1 MIEVNQ
7 IIKNL
12 IPTEPVTVIKVQ
24 ALGNMY
30 SIRYTGVTTNK
41 TSSKVITKE
50 QFESLEVLT
59 SEGEF
64 NFKGNPEKFVMY
76 AEAERIHSA
85 YQFDPLFAINCSVVD
100 PLPHQVE
107 AVYKFLLPQPKIR
120 FLLADD
126 TGAGKTI
133 MTGLLL
139 KELIMRGIVE
149 RILII
154 TPGGLTKQ
162 WQEDE
167 MGVKFNIPFT
177 LVNRSLF
184 TADPNIFRTA
194 NKIVTSIDFISREDV
209 LSVVSNTS
217 WDMVIFDE
225 SHKLSAYEYGQKTYK
240 SKRYETAYVL
250 SQQCE
255 HMLLLT
261 ATPHRGRTDT
271 FKKLLQLLDEDIFA
285 TDDVATE
292 RVKELSKDGL
302 NKFFIRRLKGD
313 MKDWN
318 GNPLYKNR
326 FTKTISYQL
335 TPEEKYLYDQV
346 TNYLTQR
353 KEEATEEKNIH
364 VTLALAVMQ
373 RRLVSSIFAI
383 KNTLFKRWNALQG
396 IVDEVNKNPNIWKQR
411 QKLELVDVDN
421 MDQYDDLEDDEK
433 DALDNILS
441 DPKKFKLFT
450 TSKSLGEIA
459 NEAQEVKRLYDIAN
473 QLYNQNQEEKK
484 YIQLKELLKSQ
495 GVIYGQKLVIFTEH
509 KDTLLYLQERL
520 TNNGYKVAVIHG
532 GLSVDD
538 RRASQWQFMAPDTQI
553 LIATDAAG
561 EGINLQFC
569 RLLINWDIPWNPNR
583 LEQRMGRIHR
593 YVQKEDVL
601 VFNMV
606 ADNTR
611 EGQVLS
617 KLLTKLDII
626 RESMGDDRVYDVIQ
640 DVLKDV
646 SLEAIIS
653 SVFDGKKS
661 DLDLFLNQNNQ
672 QLESEF
678 KNRIEEQQNA
688 IAHSEVDY
696 KDARILKED
705 SDEKRLQPIYIQLFF
720 ERAFRYLGGQY
731 DAVQKGIYKITSI
744 PDILSKQLKESYNIL
759 ADNLSQLLF
768 CFDKQIF
775 LDYQNTAAIL
785 GKVHYIN
792 PGNALF
798 DALVDCVRKEFKEEM
813 LKGTILVS
821 PEDTEEYFAF
831 FVKNQITDNRPN
843 KGDDSIANEL
853 LSFIYQTTDGSYHS
867 TSPAKFLDL
876 HAPSQFAKEILPPET
891 VQSHEVMSWAF
902 ENITLPLFEE
912 TKVKVEEDSAKR
924 QEYLRTAFSQIIM
937 DLDIAIN
944 EMQMKAFMG
953 DMKLQ
958 EKLLHKIERKKEL
971 MHKREERIAEMG
983 QMTEV
988 SPKEPEIIGCAYVV
1002 PLSQVEYEQHFHMK
1016 RDEEVEAI
1024 AMQVAME
1031 YETSQGRTPGDVSK
1045 QNLGYDIKS
1054 IDAYE
1059 MKRYIEVKGRAT
1071 TDGVMLSENEWN
1083 RLAQLGNKA
1092 WLYIVVN
1099 CKTTPELYRIQNPA
1113 ERLSFEKMSKGVQY
1127 YLPLEEWQQKY
1138 IKKLTAIFDTIEY
1151 QTSDV
1156 VSVMFA
1162 HQSTE
1167 AWTTLC
1173 NSILGARMNIT
1184 GSWPMDTEMANRSL
1198 GLAAAA
1204 LESSVTVSCRPSER
1218 NGFETF
1224 KRVKKAIE
1232 TKVTEEVNALYELG
1246 FRGADLLTACFGQ
1259 AVSEFGKYETVE
1271 KADGS
1276 EVTVGELLE
1285 LARTAAFNAL
1295 LRGFDGD
1302 EYTRFYIGWLQMNGI
1317 GDTDFDDAAK
1327 FARVGMSVNISDI
1340 FDKHLLIR
1348 TGNKQH
1354 LATYK
1359 ERVVKDKLGIEASD
1373 PLIDQVHRAMDNWH
1387 SGDRGKLLRHIKVVG
1402 SEASSP
1408 FWRVLA
1414 SLKELLPEGDDL
1426 TQVQGLIS
1434 NSADLIQ
1441 HCSDEITY
1449 TQGTLF
1455 E

>member
-1 MIEVNQ
+1 MVEVNQ
-7 IIKNL
+7 IVKNL
-12 IPTEPVTVIKVQ
+12 IPTEPVTIIKLQ

-30 SIRYTGVTTNK
+30 SIKYTGINTNK
-41 TSSKVITKE
+41 TSTKVITKN
-50 QFESLEVLT
+50 QFEALEVLT
-59 SEGEF
+59 AEGEF

-139 KELIMRGIVE
+139 KELIMRGIIE
-149 RILII
+149 RILIV

-194 NKIVTSIDFISREDV
+194 DKVVTSIDFISREDI
-209 LSVVSNTS
+209 LAVVGNTS

-225 SHKLSAYEYGQKTYK
+225 AHKLSAYEYGQKTYK
-240 SKRYETAYVL
+240 SKRYEAAYIL
-250 SQQCE
+250 SKQCE
-255 HMLLLT
+255 HLLLLT

-285 TDDVATE
+285 TDDMASD

-302 NKFFIRRLKGD
+302 NKFFIRRLKED
-313 MKDWN
+313 MKDWD
-318 GNPLYKNR
+318 GHPLYKNR
-326 FTKTISYQL
+326 FTKTVSYQL

-346 TNYLTQR
+346 TNYLTRR

-364 VTLALAVMQ
+364 VSLALAVMQ
-373 RRLVSSIFAI
+373 RRLVSSIYAI
-383 KNTLFKRWNALQG
+383 KNTLYKRWNALQG

-450 TSKSLGEIA
+450 TSKSLAEIA
-459 NEAQEVKRLYDIAN
+459 SEAQEVKRLYDIAS
-473 QLYNQNQEEKK
+473 QLYNRNQEEKK
-484 YIQLKELLKSQ
+484 YVQLKELLKSQ
-495 GVIYGQKLVIFTEH
+495 GVIDGEKLVIFTEH
-509 KDTLLYLQERL
+509 KDTLIYLQERL

-532 GLSVDD
+532 GLSVDE
-538 RRASQWQFMAPDTQI
+538 RRAAQWEFMSPETQI

-593 YVQKEDVL
+593 YGQKKDVL

-611 EGQVLS
+611 EGQVLA
-617 KLLTKLDII
+617 KLLMKLDII

-653 SVFDGKKS
+653 SVFDGKES
-661 DLDLFLNQNNQ
+661 DFDRFLAQNNQ
-672 QLESEF
+672 QIEQAF
-678 KNRIEEQQNA
+678 KCRIEEQQKA
-688 IAHSEVDY
+688 IAHSPVDY

-720 ERAFRYLGGQY
+720 ERAFKYLGGRY
-731 DAVQKGIYKITSI
+731 ETIQKGIYKITTI
-744 PDILSKQLKESYNIL
+744 PEILSKQLKESYNIL

-798 DALVDCVRKEFKEEM
+798 DALTDCVRKNFKEEM

-821 PEDTEEYFAF
+821 PEDTEEYLAF

-843 KGDDSIANEL
+843 KGNDSIANEQ
-853 LSFIYQTTDGSYHS
+853 LSFIYQKTDGTYYN

-876 HAPSQFAKEILPPET
+876 HAPSQFAKEILPPAT
-891 VQSHEVMSWAF
+891 VQSQDVMNWAF
-902 ENITLPLFEE
+902 EHITLPLLEE
-912 TKVKVEEDSAKR
+912 TKLKVEKDATKR
-924 QEYLRTAFSQIIM
+924 KEYLSSAFTQIIM
-937 DLDIAIN
+937 DIDSTIN

-953 DMKLQ
+953 DVKLQ
-958 EKLLHKIERKKEL
+958 EKLRYKMERKAEL
-971 MHKREERIAEMG
+971 MHKREARMLEME

-1002 PLSQVEYEQHFHMK
+1002 PLTQVEYVHHFHMT
-1016 RDEEVEAI
+1016 RDDEVEEI
-1024 AMQVAME
+1024 AMQVAMD
-1031 YETSQGRTPGDVSK
+1031 YETAQDRTPEDVSR
-1045 QNLGYDIKS
+1045 QNVGYDIKS
-1054 IDAYE
+1054 VDAYG
-1059 MKRYIEVKGRAT
+1059 MKRYIEVKGRAG

-1083 RLAQLGNKA
+1083 RLTQLGDKA
-1092 WLYIVVN
+1092 WLYIVVD
-1099 CKTTPELYRIQNPA
+1099 CKTTPQLYQIQNPA
-1113 ERLSFEKMSKGVQY
+1113 KNLSFEKISKGVQY
-1127 YLPLEEWQQKY
+1127 YLPLHEWKR
-1138 IKKLTAIFDTIEY
+1138 K
-1151 QTSDV
+1151 
-1156 VSVMFA
+1156 
-1162 HQSTE
+1162 
-1167 AWTTLC
+1167 
-1173 NSILGARMNIT
+1173 
-1184 GSWPMDTEMANRSL
+1184 
-1198 GLAAAA
+1198 
-1204 LESSVTVSCRPSER
+1204 
-1218 NGFETF
+1218 FE
-1224 KRVKKAIE
+1224 
-1232 TKVTEEVNALYELG
+1232 L
-1246 FRGADLLTACFGQ
+1246 
-1259 AVSEFGKYETVE
+1259 
-1271 KADGS
+1271 
-1276 EVTVGELLE
+1276 
-1285 LARTAAFNAL
+1285 
-1295 LRGFDGD
+1295 
-1302 EYTRFYIGWLQMNGI
+1302 
-1317 GDTDFDDAAK
+1317 
-1327 FARVGMSVNISDI
+1327 
-1340 FDKHLLIR
+1340 
-1348 TGNKQH
+1348 
-1354 LATYK
+1354 
-1359 ERVVKDKLGIEASD
+1359 
-1373 PLIDQVHRAMDNWH
+1373 
-1387 SGDRGKLLRHIKVVG
+1387 
-1402 SEASSP
+1402 
-1408 FWRVLA
+1408 
-1414 SLKELLPEGDDL
+1414 
-1426 TQVQGLIS
+1426 
-1434 NSADLIQ
+1434 
-1441 HCSDEITY
+1441 
-1449 TQGTLF
+1449 
-1455 E
+1455 